1 MVQFKEFMEKIVLV
15 TGSGS
20 GIGRGVAIAFA
31 KEGANIVVNDVN
43 YEAASSVAQ
52 EIKDMGRKSLAVK
65 CDVSNSHEVSQ
76 MFDQI
81 VKQFGTLHILIN
93 SAGVTGVVA
102 LMEETLE
109 EEFDR
114 TMDINVKGVF
124 LCSKAAVP
132 LMKKNK
138 YGKIV
143 NISSTAGKRMSSGG
157 GGDYATSKA
166 AVLSLTRTF
175 AYELAPYGINVNAI
189 CPGRTITPLLAK
201 AIDTPEHKER
211 LKRIPLGRYAAP
223 EDQAN
228 AIILLCSDRA
238 SYIVGQH
245 VDVDGGV
252 LLGWTDFESYKE
264 THKRRKMP

>member
-1 MVQFKEFMEKIVLV
+1 MAQFREFTEKVVLV
-15 TGSGS
+15 TGAGS
-20 GIGRGVAIAFA
+20 GIGRAVAIAFA

-43 YEAASSVAQ
+43 YEAASSVAR
-52 EIKDMGRKSLAVK
+52 EIEDMGRRSLAVK
-65 CDVSNSHEVSQ
+65 CNVSKSHEVSQ

-81 VKQFGTLHILIN
+81 IKEFGTLHILIN
-93 SAGVTGVVA
+93 NAGVGGPKV
-102 LMEETLE
+102 LLEEMLE

-114 TMDINVKGVF
+114 TMNNNLKGVF
-124 LCSKAAVP
+124 LCSQAAIP

-143 NISSTAGKRMSSGG
+143 NVASTAGKRISSAA

-166 AVLSLTRTF
+166 AILSLTRTF

-189 CPGRTITPLLAK
+189 CPGRTLTPLLS
-201 AIDTPEHKER
+201 DTPEQRER
-211 LKRIPLGRYAAP
+211 LKKIPLGRYATP

-228 AIILLCSDRA
+228 AMILLCSDRA

-252 LLGWTDFESYKE
+252 LLSWGDFESYKE
-264 THKRRKMP
+264 THKRQ

>member
-1 MVQFKEFMEKIVLV
+1 MTIQFPEFIDKVVLV

-20 GIGRGVAIAFA
+20 GMGRAVAIGFA
-31 KEGANIVVNDVN
+31 NEGANVVANDVD
-43 YEAASSVAQ
+43 YGAAHSVAQ
-52 EIKDMGRKSLAVK
+52 QIKDMGRKSLAVK
-65 CDVSNSHEVSQ
+65 CDVSNSREVSD

-93 SAGVTGVVA
+93 SAGILGPSA
-102 LMEETLE
+102 LLEETLE
-109 EEFDR
+109 EEFDQAV
-114 TMDINVKGVF
+114 NVNLKGVF

-143 NISSTAGKRMSSGG
+143 NVASTSAKRTASGAGGE
-157 GGDYATSKA
+157 YAASKA

-189 CPGRTITPLLAK
+189 CPGRTLTSMGTV
-201 AIDTPEHKER
+201 TPEHKER
-211 LKRIPLGRYAAP
+211 LRKIPMGRYGTP

-228 AIILLCSDRA
+228 AMILLCSDRA
-238 SYIVGQH
+238 SYIAGQH
-245 VDVDGGV
+245 IDVDGGL
-252 LLGWTDFESYKE
+252 LLGWTDFESYKDA
-264 THKRRKMP
+264 HKRQI